1 MTKTYIIA
9 EAGVNHN
16 GEIDRALLLVDA
28 AVLTGADA
36 VKFQTFRAEALVVSD
51 AEKAEYQLEHT
62 PSSESQLE
70 MLKKLELDEAA
81 HEKIFNH
88 CRAQGI
94 QFLSTP
100 FDIESLSIL
109 TERLDLPRLKISS
122 GDITNALLLLR
133 TAQSMKPVILSTG
146 MSTLKEIETALGIL
160 AFGFLSSKEPPSL
173 EAFQNAFCSKAGQKI
188 LKENVTLLHCTT
200 EYPAPIEEINLKA
213 MKTLRSTF
221 NLPVGLSDHSEGI
234 TVAIAAAASGAE
246 VIEKHFT
253 LDKTLP
259 GPDHKASLE
268 PDEFKKMVEGIR
280 QVERAMGT
288 AEKGPTPSEKN
299 NLDIVRKSLVAARKI
314 SRGEHFTEQNL
325 TVKRPG
331 KGISSLYYW
340 DYLGKSAKKNYQKD
354 DLIEP

>member
-1 MTKTYIIA
+1 MTEIYIIA

-28 AVLTGADA
+28 AVATGADA
-36 VKFQTFRAEALVVSD
+36 VKFQTFRAEALVISN
-51 AEKAEYQLEHT
+51 AEKAGYQLEHT

-81 HEKIFNH
+81 HQKIFNH
-88 CRAQGI
+88 CRTRKI

-100 FDIESLSIL
+100 FDIESLLIL
-109 TERLDLPRLKISS
+109 TDRLDLPRLKISS
-122 GDITNALLLLR
+122 GDITNSLLLLR
-133 TAQSMKPVILSTG
+133 AAQSMKPVILSTG
-146 MSTLKEIETALGIL
+146 ISTLKEIETALGIL
-160 AFGFLSSKEPPSL
+160 AFGFLPAKGSPSQ
-173 EAFQNAFCSKAGQKI
+173 EAFQNAFHSKAGQK
-188 LKENVTLLHCTT
+188 LLAEKVTLLHCTT
-200 EYPAPIEEINLKA
+200 EYPTPFEEVNLRA
-213 MKTLRSTF
+213 METLRSTF
-221 NLPVGLSDHSEGI
+221 RLTVGLSDHTEGI

-246 VIEKHFT
+246 VIEKHLT

-280 QVERAMGT
+280 QVERAMGS
-288 AEKGPTPSEKN
+288 AEKAPTPSEKN
-299 NLDIVRKSLVAARKI
+299 NRDIVRKSLVAARKI
-314 SRGEHFTEQNL
+314 SKGEHFTEHNL

-331 KGISSLYYW
+331 KGISSFYYW
-340 DYLGKSAKKNYQKD
+340 DYLGKSAKKNYQED